1 MRSLEFGRV
10 TNFWYIY
17 CKEGTTMG
25 RNTSISLGDHFEDF
39 INQEIKSGRYSSVSE
54 VVRTALRLLET
65 EEQKLKD
72 LRSALKSGEESG
84 FVEDFDSKEFLK
96 TLHKKHL

>member
-1 MRSLEFGRV
+1 
-10 TNFWYIY
+10 
-17 CKEGTTMG
+17 MG
-25 RNTSISLGDHFEDF
+25 RNTSISLGNHFEDF

-54 VVRTALRLLET
+54 VVRSALRLLET

-72 LRSALKSGEESG
+72 VRSAIVSGEESG

-96 TLHKKHL
+96 MLHKKHTTK